1 MLQSLPTGK
10 QYSRSSLNMAKFNEN
25 LNPLY
30 IFLSSCFA
38 FPLNFV
44 EIWYQYFHE
53 VMKKS
58 LSNKHKKRQL
68 YPYYF
73 SSHTIHLA
81 NCKNILQRKL
91 YEKWNASYA
100 ASLNICEQ
108 NLSFS
113 IELDKASLV
122 ENLHLKEF
130 NHCFKLLRSLNSK
143 RGLPNTL
150 KNGDNTS
157 ADNFLKCELLNKY
170 FASVYKPATMVNLDH
185 MI

>member
-10 QYSRSSLNMAKFNEN
+10 QYSRSFLNLAIFNEN

-30 IFLSSCFA
+30 DFLSNCFS

-53 VMKKS
+53 VMEKS
-58 LSNKHKKRQL
+58 LSKKRKKRQL

-81 NCKNILQRKL
+81 NCKNTLQRKL
-91 YEKWNASYA
+91 DKNWNASHA

-108 NLSFS
+108 NLF
-113 IELDKASLV
+113 
-122 ENLHLKEF
+122 LH
-130 NHCFKLLRSLNSK
+130 
-143 RGLPNTL
+143 
-150 KNGDNTS
+150 
-157 ADNFLKCELLNKY
+157 
-170 FASVYKPATMVNLDH
+170 
-185 MI
+185 